1 MRLTYL
7 YATLCLLMAGTVA
20 VAQEQRVE
28 PRIAGLEHN
37 EEYMS
42 LLKEDN
48 LLQMRED
55 SIAAVIVRARQM
67 LREDVANRAAYA
79 EQIMQ
84 GENQIFAV
92 RNAKGRVVD
101 RINTIEQEW
110 VLQHMNA
117 SVNLSQQPA
126 VSTVPD
132 SLRRR
137 NLVENGLFSR
147 YLAMPDYN
155 SLLRAQRREMQA
167 VDCVNRYMANYLTLE
182 ELAASYAVAPTEAE
196 AVDIQ
201 ERFESL
207 DGINQKHSDSLATAW
222 NYIYDNKSYAYDYLM
237 EALGKEQQLDR
248 QSERYSNAMREIVAL
263 EGETA
268 SDVLVDYFV
277 RKRALVEYE
286 KSVAEELGLVEATDS
301 LAGVIGQLSTITYKL
316 PSVKIEQ
323 RYFLQYDSLEFVSRP
338 RYTASNPIPETTIY
352 EHGTMYRVLLG
363 TFSAKRPV
371 SIFRGTVPLSYVV
384 TEEGKWRY
392 FAGGFATE
400 EEANEAQ
407 KVLKKRGFTK
417 PQVVVWV
424 DGKYRNLAE
433 EPAPTATAS
442 GYRIEIHG
450 LGTLPDAIR
459 EIIASAE
466 GVELSKVGA
475 TLFVVG
481 TFTDATEA
489 ERVAEALRQADTAL
503 DVRLKELAPAAGQN
517 ENEE

>member
-1 MRLTYL
+1 ML
-7 YATLCLLMAGTVA
+7 GA
-20 VAQEQRVE
+20 VASAQQVSVE

-37 EEYMS
+37 EEYMA

-55 SIAAVIVRARQM
+55 SIASVIVRARQL
-67 LREDVANRAAYA
+67 LREDVANRNAYA

-84 GENQIFAV
+84 GENEIFSL
-92 RNAKGRVVD
+92 RSAKGRVND

-117 SVNLSQQPA
+117 Q
-126 VSTVPD
+126 VSMPEKPVISPSENTTHY
-132 SLRRR
+132 R
-137 NLVENGLFSR
+137 NLVRNAAFSR

-155 SLLRAQRREMQA
+155 ALLRAQRREMQA
-167 VDCVNRYMANYLTLE
+167 VDYVNRYMSNYLTLG
-182 ELAASYAVAPTEAE
+182 ELAQSYAMVPTEAE
-196 AVDIQ
+196 ATDLQ
-201 ERFESL
+201 ERFTALEQENDQL
-207 DGINQKHSDSLATAW
+207 ADSLAVAW
-222 NYIYDNKSYAYDYLM
+222 NFIYDNKSYAYDYML

-248 QSERYSNAMREIVAL
+248 QAERYSAAAREIVTL
-263 EGETA
+263 EGKTA
-268 SDVLVDYFV
+268 SDELVDYFV
-277 RKRALVEYE
+277 RKQALVEYE
-286 KSVAEELGLVEATDS
+286 TAVAEVLGLKESVDS
-301 LAGVIGQLSTITYKL
+301 LRGVKSQLASIEFKL
-316 PSVKIEQ
+316 QPVTIEQ
-323 RYFLQYDSLEFVSRP
+323 RYFLEYEPIEFVSTP
-338 RYTASNPIPETTIY
+338 RYTSSNPIPETVIY
-352 EHGTMYRVLLG
+352 DHGTIYRVLLG

-384 TEEGKWRY
+384 TEDGKWRY

-433 EPAPTATAS
+433 EPAPSATTN

-450 LGTLPDAIR
+450 LGTLSESLR
-459 EIIASAE
+459 EIIGATS

-481 TFTDATEA
+481 TFTDKVEA
-489 ERVAEALRQADTAL
+489 DRVAEAMRQTDAAL
-503 DVRLKELAPAAGQN
+503 DIRVKELAPAAS
-517 ENEE
+517 EA